1 MVPSKFVDF
10 ESVTNLKLKMFFLQ
24 RKNVHMD

>member
-10 ESVTNLKLKMFFLQ
+10 ESVSNLQLKMLFLQ
-24 RKNVHMD
+24 QKNVHMD